1 MKQSKFRIGIL
12 SLFLSLGF
20 VFTNCQGDDENTFSD
35 APIAVEDAQIV
46 ADADEVTE
54 GITDLVDQLY
64 MEDGMMG
71 NRVEFTS
78 FFPNCGTRTV
88 KWDTAEIIKT
98 VTIDFGDGCILPNEN
113 TVKGKIIITFNR
125 NRDILTHTIT
135 VKYENFY
142 FNTKKIEGTTSIE
155 RLASNINGN
164 PQSTVKINI
173 KITFADGLYIERTS
187 TKVREMIAGKDTM
200 GIWGDNV
207 FLITGNWTTVFK
219 NGSVH
224 KGEIMTPLRREMAC
238 RFIVSGA
245 IKVQRDDRSGI
256 IDFGN
261 GACDNIAIFTND
273 NGDIKEI
280 LLGKR

>member
-12 SLFLSLGF
+12 SLFLSLGL
-20 VFTNCQGDDENTFSD
+20 VFTNCQGDDENTFSVE
-35 APIAVEDAQIV
+35 PIAVEDAQIV

-64 MEDGMMG
+64 VEDGMIG
-71 NRVEFTS
+71 NRMEFTS

-88 KWDTAEIIKT
+88 KWDTAELIKT
-98 VTIDFGDGCILPNEN
+98 VTLDFGDGCTLPNGN
-113 TVKGKIIITFNR
+113 IVKGKIIIVFNK
-125 NRDILTHTIT
+125 NRDLLLHTIT
-135 VKYENFY
+135 VTYDNFY
-142 FNTKKIEGTTSIE
+142 FNNKKVEGTTFVE
-155 RLASNINGN
+155 RLLANANGN
-164 PQSTVKINI
+164 PQSTVKINL
-173 KITFADGLYIERTS
+173 KITFADGFYLERKS
-187 TKVREMIAGKDTM
+187 ERVREMIAGRDTM

-224 KGEIMTPLRREMAC
+224 KGEIMTPLRREIAC
-238 RFIVSGA
+238 RFIVSGT

-261 GACDNIAIFTND
+261 GACDNIAIFTNE

>member
-238 RFIVSGA
+238 RFIVSGT

>member
-238 RFIVSGA
+238 RFIVSGT

-273 NGDIKEI
+273 NRDIKEI